1 MVAVNAGPVNA
12 MSVDVE
18 DYFQVS
24 AFEGL
29 VPREAW
35 DRQPRR
41 VEANTH
47 AVLDLFAEAGVRA
60 TFFTLG
66 WVAQRHPGLV
76 RRICEEGHELASH
89 GWEHVRATEQD
100 RRTFF
105 ADVSRTKA
113 LLEDLSGVVV
123 RGYRAASYS
132 IVRRNWWAFE
142 ALAEAGYHYSSSV
155 YPIHHDLYGVP
166 DAPLEPFR
174 PDNADILEI
183 PVSVVEVAGWRLP
196 AGGGG
201 FFRLYPY
208 AFSRWAIRCVNRAG
222 RRLVFYFHPW
232 EIDPEQPLMAGASR
246 RSRLRHYL
254 NLKRMRPRLARLLR
268 DFRWD
273 RMDRVFPID
282 EESRRHMDRAS

>member
-1 MVAVNAGPVNA
+1 MNAGPVNA

-35 DRQPRR
+35 DSQPQR

-76 RRICEEGHELASH
+76 RRICDEGHELASH
-89 GWEHVRATEQD
+89 GWAHVRATEQD

-105 ADVSRTKA
+105 EDVSRTKA
-113 LLEDLSGVVV
+113 LLEDLSGVAV

-142 ALAEAGYHYSSSV
+142 ALAEAGYRYSSSV

-183 PVSVVEVAGWRLP
+183 PVSVVEVAGRRLP

-208 AFSRWAIRCVNRAG
+208 AFSRWAIRRVNRAG

-232 EIDPEQPLMAGASR
+232 EIDPGQPRMAGASR

-254 NLKRMRPRLARLLR
+254 NLERMRPRLVRLLR

-282 EESRRHMDRAS
+282 EESRRHMERAS

>member
-1 MVAVNAGPVNA
+1 MVAVYAGPVNA
-12 MSVDVE
+12 MRVDVE

-60 TFFTLG
+60 TFFVLG
-66 WVAQRHPGLV
+66 WVAERHPGLV

-100 RRTFF
+100 QRTFF
-105 ADVSRTKA
+105 EDVFRTKA
-113 LLEDLSGVVV
+113 LLEDLSGVAV

-183 PVSVVEVAGWRLP
+183 PVSVVEVAGRRLP

-208 AFSRWAIRCVNRAG
+208 AFSRWAIHRVNRAG

-232 EIDPEQPLMAGASR
+232 EIDPDQPRMAGASR

-254 NLKRMRPRLARLLR
+254 NLKRMRPRLVRLLR

-282 EESRRHMDRAS
+282 EESRRHMERAS

>member
-1 MVAVNAGPVNA
+1 MNAGPVNA

-35 DRQPRR
+35 DHQPRR

-60 TFFTLG
+60 TFFVLG
-66 WVAQRHPGLV
+66 WVAERHPGLV

-100 RRTFF
+100 RCTFF
-105 ADVSRTKA
+105 EDVSRTKA
-113 LLEDLSGVVV
+113 LLEDLSGVAV

-183 PVSVVEVAGWRLP
+183 PVSVVEVAGRRLP

-208 AFSRWAIRCVNRAG
+208 AFSRWAIRRVNHAG

-232 EIDPEQPLMAGASR
+232 EIDPDQPRMVGASR

-282 EESRRHMDRAS
+282 EESRRHMERAS